1 VGEQQQQHHDDIGCA
16 VRKGQSIR
24 QAGRQACMRA
34 KCACTTQHRPP
45 PPPPPLSAVSV
56 WSIPQKERYYCWG
69 QATKC
74 SCAAVFA
81 PQQRPSP
88 PPSRNATHT
97 HTYSARTRVCAW
109 CAHTHATRSPLAGSE
124 RRRHQQAERERE
136 RGGATTKPCMHAA
149 AARPRGCCS
158 GGGTCQQH
166 HHTQPTK
173 AITPWCPCGRV
184 VMTGRP

>member
-1 VGEQQQQHHDDIGCA
+1 MGEQQQQHHDDIGCA

-97 HTYSARTRVCAW
+97 HTHTPHGRGYALGVRT
-109 CAHTHATRSPLAGSE
+109 HTPPGHPW
-124 RRRHQQAERERE
+124 QAASVEDISRQRERERE
-136 RGGATTKPCMHAA
+136 VAQQQSRACMQQQPAPAGVAAEAAHASSIITRNPPKPLLPGALAA
-149 AARPRGCCS
+149 
-158 GGGTCQQH
+158 
-166 HHTQPTK
+166 
-173 AITPWCPCGRV
+173 V
-184 VMTGRP
+184 